1 MADMGNHVRVAAIPS
16 SVFVTPTTKP
26 TIARAARPAAKCWP
40 IVAFPA
46 CWGRIGPGPW
56 KNSKR
61 SNDAE
66 TVIQVLTRTSHS
78 QALLGLGWYDFGSTT
93 TELIFQEPRAR
104 GRLTVQLPR

>member
-1 MADMGNHVRVAAIPS
+1 MADMGNHVRIAAILS

-61 SNDAE
+61 SNDADSQSASPK
-66 TVIQVLTRTSHS
+66 TVIQ
-78 QALLGLGWYDFGSTT
+78 ALREAGHLFAELHAFQNVASGSATGS
-93 TELIFQEPRAR
+93 RM
-104 GRLTVQLPR
+104 V